1 MKKIL
6 IVMLA
11 LVMGAGVVSA
21 QEKGQKKTETVKFV
35 TDLDCESCAKKVLN
49 VIPFKK
55 GVKDCVVDVATKTI
69 EVTFDTRKTNAEV
82 LVKELDKIDVH
93 VVKPAACE
101 GGECKTGACVGEHT
115 KQDACCDG
123 HDHNHS
129 HEGHSH
135 AGHNHTH

>member
-6 IVMLA
+6 ILVLA
-11 LVMGAGVVSA
+11 LTLGVSAASA
-21 QEKGQKKTETVKFV
+21 QEKTQKKTETVKFV

-55 GVKDCVVDVATKTI
+55 GVKDCVVDVPTKTI
-69 EVTFDTRKTNAEV
+69 EVTFDTRKTNAETI
-82 LVKELDKIDVH
+82 VKELKKIDVN
-93 VVKPAACE
+93 VVEPKAC
-101 GGECKTGACVGEHT
+101 GTCVGEHT

-129 HEGHSH
+129 HDH
-135 AGHNHTH
+135 AGHNHAH